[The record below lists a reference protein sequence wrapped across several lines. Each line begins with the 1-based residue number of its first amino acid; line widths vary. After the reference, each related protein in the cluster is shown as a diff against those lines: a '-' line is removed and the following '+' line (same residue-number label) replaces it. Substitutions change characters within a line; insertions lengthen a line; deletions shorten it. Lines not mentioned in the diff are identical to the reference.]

1 MSSVNVDYQ
10 IVAFCCQYCAY
21 AAADLAGGLRL
32 QYPPNVKIVQIPCTG
47 KMDVLYALQAF
58 ESGADAVMVAGC
70 MPGDCHFLE
79 GNFNAVRRVER
90 VKDLLRQIGLEA
102 ERIRMFH
109 ISSSMA
115 SQFVAATEEMLRT
128 VEAIGPN
135 PLRVSGKAHPQE
147 TCGLPSG

>member
-1 MSSVNVDYQ
+1 MSGVNADFQ

-32 QYPPNVKIVQIPCTG
+32 QYPPQVKIIQIPCTG

-58 ESGADAVMVAGC
+58 EKGADAVMVAGC

-79 GNFNAVRRVER
+79 GNYNAIRRVER
-90 VKDLLRQIGLEA
+90 VKELLRLIGLDP

-115 SQFVAATEEMLRT
+115 SQFVGAVEEMLRV
-128 VEAIGPN
+128 VEQLGPN
-135 PLRVSGKAHPQE
+135 PLRDHRRASPKELIGKKA
-147 TCGLPSG
+147 S

>member
-1 MSSVNVDYQ
+1 MSELNTDYQ
-10 IVAFCCQYCAY
+10 IIAFCCQYCAY

-58 ESGADAVMVAGC
+58 EAGADAVMVAGC

-79 GNFNAVRRVER
+79 GNTNAIRRVER
-90 VKDLLRQIGLEA
+90 VKDLLKQIGLEP
-102 ERIRMFH
+102 ERIKMFH

-115 SQFVAATEEMLRT
+115 SQFVSATEEMLRV
-128 VEAIGPN
+128 VEMLGPN
-135 PLRVSGKAHPQE
+135 PLRMNGKANRKEVQ
-147 TCGLPSG
+147 SGHAS

>member
-1 MSSVNVDYQ
+1 MSDVNTDYQ
-10 IVAFCCQYCAY
+10 IVALCCQYCAY

-32 QYPPNVKIVQIPCTG
+32 QYPPNVKIIQIPCTG

-58 ESGADAVMVAGC
+58 EAGADAVMVAGC

-79 GNFNAVRRVER
+79 GNYNAMRRVER

-102 ERIRMFH
+102 ERIKMYH

-115 SQFVAATEEMLRT
+115 SQFVSAAEEMLRT
-128 VEAIGPN
+128 VEMLGPN
-135 PLRVSGKAHPQE
+135 PLRMNGKASQKE
-147 TCGLPSG
+147 TDGRRGS

>member
-1 MSSVNVDYQ
+1 MSDVNTDYQ

-32 QYPPNVKIVQIPCTG
+32 QYPPNVKIIQIPCTG

-58 ESGADAVMVAGC
+58 EAGADAVMVAGC

-79 GNFNAVRRVER
+79 GNYNAIRRVER

-102 ERIRMFH
+102 ERIKMFH

-115 SQFVAATEEMLRT
+115 SQFVSAVEEMLKT
-128 VEAIGPN
+128 VEMLGPN
-135 PLRVSGKAHPQE
+135 PLRANGKASQKE
-147 TCGLPSG
+147 SYGRRIS

>member
-1 MSSVNVDYQ
+1 MSDVNDYQ

-32 QYPPNVKIVQIPCTG
+32 QYPPQVKIIQIPCTG

-58 ESGADAVMVAGC
+58 EQGADAVMVAGC

-79 GNFNAVRRVER
+79 GNYNAIRRVER
-90 VKDLLRQIGLEA
+90 VKTLLKEIGIEP
-102 ERIRMFH
+102 ERIKMFH

-115 SQFVAATEEMLRT
+115 SQFVAAVQEMLHT
-128 VEAIGPN
+128 AEKLGAN
-135 PLRVSGKAHPQE
+135 PLRLNSRKKDAEIMNQE
-147 TCGLPSG
+147 T